1 MKPPVS
7 AARRRRTRRL
17 HQPAEQS
24 GRKGIAL
31 HPLRMPLNA
40 DDPRFM
46 RLMLDGF
53 DHSIGSNRCDA
64 QTAPK
69 IADGLMMR
77 SVYPDIE
84 SSASILKAASGRELS
99 NLAAWLDPRL
109 VRRVGRIWRET
120 LPAVLD
126 FRV

>member
-17 HQPAEQS
+17 HQRAEHS
-24 GRKGIAL
+24 GRKRIAP

-40 DDPRFM
+40 DDPMFM
-46 RLMLDGF
+46 RLMFDGF
-53 DHSIGSNRCDA
+53 DHSIGSNRGDA
-64 QTAPK
+64 QTGPQV
-69 IADGLMMR
+69 ADGLMMR
-77 SVYPDIE
+77 SVYTQAE
-84 SSASILKAASGRELS
+84 SSATILKAASGRELS
-99 NLAAWLDPRL
+99 NLAAGLNTRL